1 MANKS
6 KAKAHKDYTVCHLA
20 ATLFKKI
27 GTPSVRD
34 KNAIQAALRHAYE
47 YGKNEANR
55 KPVVEKPPAQP
66 NVIWVGHNSDPLMF
80 SG

>member
-1 MANKS
+1 M
-6 KAKAHKDYTVCHLA
+6 CHLA

-27 GTPSVRD
+27 GEPSYRD

-47 YGKNEANR
+47 HGERNANR
-55 KPVVEKPPAQP
+55 KPVVEKPIKPQC
-66 NVIWVGHNSDPLMF
+66 IWVGEKMDPLMF